1 VILINEEMNLIKEE
15 ITIINNKCK
24 ELKKA
29 FIRNNMEEDN
39 HIKSL
44 KQKEIKK
51 VKAREIHL

>member
-1 VILINEEMNLIKEE
+1 MNLIKEE